1 MKMYEKPVVTVDA
14 GLAEGIYAAS
24 GASGGINV
32 AYQSKNVYY
41 QENGSITY
49 RASWT
54 SGNVKSITLVFNQN
68 IDSASANTS
77 VSVSG
82 RSVTVSYSGWSPS
95 SPVGIT
101 VVVSTGLSSLRL
113 ESYSAVIE

>member
-1 MKMYEKPVVTVDA
+1 MKMYEKPVITVDA
-14 GLAEGIYAAS
+14 GLAEGVYAAS
-24 GASGGINV
+24 GASDGISV
-32 AYQSKNVYY
+32 AYLRKNVYY
-41 QENGSITY
+41 QENGAVTY

-77 VSVSG
+77 CSTSG
-82 RSVTVSYSGWSPS
+82 RSVTVTYNGWSPS
-95 SPVGIT
+95 SPIDIT
-101 VVVSTGLSSLRL
+101 VVVSTGLSSLQL

>member
-1 MKMYEKPVVTVDA
+1 MKMYEKPVITVDA

-24 GASGGINV
+24 GASDGISV
-32 AYQSKNVYY
+32 AYLRKNAYY
-41 QENGSITY
+41 QENGAVTY

-68 IDSASANTS
+68 INSASANTS
-77 VSVSG
+77 CSISES
-82 RSVTVSYSGWSPS
+82 SVTVTYNGWSPP
-95 SPVGIT
+95 SPVDIT
-101 VVVSTGLSSLRL
+101 VVVSTGLSSLQL